1 MSSPRCKEC
10 LEKLVPPCYSIPVK
24 AWKRTSVITCVSC
37 SLTKPKFSLSKH
49 LFLTL
54 TFIMGCAFSNITQ
67 IPTALFLYT
76 QDFKR
81 SQQYTALVPISD
93 SAHFSGH
100 VANTFNTL
108 ICVVLLTFNLTT
120 HHYDTGIL
128 FSSPLNVFRY
138 IWDDYCQSLP

>member
-1 MSSPRCKEC
+1 MQRVLRETCSTMLFNPNKSLKTN
-10 LEKLVPPCYSIPVK
+10 LCYNLCFLFSDQ
-24 AWKRTSVITCVSC
+24 T
-37 SLTKPKFSLSKH
+37 KFSLSKH

-67 IPTALFLYT
+67 IPTALSLYT